1 MKASD
6 LFVRCLENEGVE
18 YVFGVPGEENVDLL
32 MSLAGSPI
40 RFVVCRHEQGAA
52 FIADAYGRLTGK
64 AGVCLG
70 TLGPGATNL
79 LTGVAN
85 ANMDRSPLV
94 VITAQGATRRLH
106 KESHQAMDVVSMFRP
121 VVKWGMSISN
131 ADAIPEIIRKAFKL
145 AQAEKMG
152 ATHIELPEDVAK
164 RRTLQQPLLP
174 TPAPRID
181 PDDESIR
188 RAVEIVAA
196 ADFPVILAGNGV
208 LRGQASSALTALAEQ
223 TGMPV
228 LNTFMGKGAMPAS
241 HPCCLFTVG
250 LQSRDF
256 NLGVLE
262 EADVVLGVGLDM
274 AEYHPRLWNRGRPK
288 QIVDIDFVPAEVDA
302 AYNPTVDLV
311 ADIDSALQALSAA
324 LPKKRL
330 VPGERYAA
338 CRRVMEKEFKEL
350 AGDTSFPVKPQK
362 ILDDVRRVLGPD
374 DILLSDVGAHKIW
387 IGRYYQCESPNTC
400 LVSNGFCSMGFALP
414 GAIGAKISC
423 PQRRVLAICGDGGF
437 LMNVQELETA
447 VRLKLPLV
455 IMIWNDA
462 EYGLIRWK
470 QEAHFG
476 QAAHIAFTNPD
487 FVKLADAFGAI
498 GLRVSKSEELP
509 KVLKQALAADR
520 PVVIDCPVDYSENL
534 KLSRR
539 LGETPSL
546 ERTSLLKRVA
556 IFSGIDTEQ
565 LEVIANYAEPRRFDA
580 GATLCRQG
588 ETTDDVFFVYQGD
601 AEVRVHRNGHPET
614 VGHVGPGDCVGEMAM
629 LSGQPRSAT
638 VVVGAGGLEA
648 LVVSG
653 EALHEILLNQPVIG
667 LHLLRVL
674 SQRAAGAAKDE
685 TAQANEK

>member
-6 LFVRCLENEGVE
+6 LFVRCLEREGVE
-18 YVFGVPGEENVDLL
+18 YIFGVPGEENVDLL

-94 VITAQGATRRLH
+94 VITGQGNTRRLH

-121 VVKWGMSISN
+121 VVKWGASISN

-145 AQAEKMG
+145 AQAEKKG
-152 ATHIELPEDVAK
+152 ATHVELPEDVAK
-164 RRTLQQPLLP
+164 RRTLQRPLAPSL
-174 TPAPRID
+174 APRVE
-181 PDDESIR
+181 PDEESVR
-188 RAVEIVAA
+188 RAAEIITS

-208 LRGQASSALTALAEQ
+208 LRGQASAILTALAEQ
-223 TGMPV
+223 SGMPV
-228 LNTFMGKGAMPAS
+228 LNTFMGKGAIPAS
-241 HPCCLFTVG
+241 HPGCLFTVG

-288 QIVDIDFVPAEVDA
+288 QIIDVDFAPAEVDA

-311 ADIDSALQALSAA
+311 ADIASALRALVSA

-330 VPGERYAA
+330 VPAERYAA
-338 CRRVMEKEFKEL
+338 CRHTMEKEFKEL
-350 AGDTSFPVKPQK
+350 ASDTSFPVKPQK
-362 ILDDVRRVLGPD
+362 ILYDVRRVLGPD
-374 DILLSDVGAHKIW
+374 DILLSDVGAHKVW
-387 IGRYYQCESPNTC
+387 IGRYYQCESPDTC

-414 GAIGAKISC
+414 GAIGAKISR
-423 PQRRVLAICGDGGF
+423 PERRVLAICGDGGF

-476 QAAHIAFTNPD
+476 QAAHIGFTNPD
-487 FVKLADAFGAI
+487 FVKLAEAFGAI
-498 GLRVSKSEELP
+498 GLRVSKTEELP
-509 KVLKQALAADR
+509 RVLERALAADR

-546 ERTSLLKRVA
+546 ERTSLLKRVT
-556 IFSGIDTEQ
+556 IFSGIDSEQ

-601 AEVRVHRNGHPET
+601 ADVLVQRNGQAET
-614 VGHVGPGDCVGEMAM
+614 VGHIGPGDCVGEMAM

-638 VVVGAGGLEA
+638 VVAGSGGLEA

-667 LHLLRVL
+667 VRLLRVL
-674 SQRAAGAAKDE
+674 SQRTSAAADS
-685 TAQANEK
+685 TAQGQ